1 MTVFIYIPEPCR
13 NCKRNVT
20 VCKQAE
26 CSINFYRKFSYM
38 RMRSCDLYTKCDE
51 SFPEHT
57 IYTVLT
63 TQGSLRVCVCGFVCV
78 LFLCVCV
85 SGSFSARPVCAFNGN
100 KITNG
105 LWILCLQKPTLL
117 FCLVL
122 SAEDSNGCQNI
133 VEFDILTLLESQ
145 ARGCQFTEKER
156 EAQCLIWGLV
166 CLTSLFPRHLT
177 TLSLFSCKTCII
189 LSFTAYNH
197 CACMIMFLGVCAFQH
212 LHKLK
217 VVRPMKY

>member
-63 TQGSLRVCVCGFVCV
+63 TQGSFRVCVCVV
-78 LFLCVCV
+78 LCV

-105 LWILCLQKPTLL
+105 L
-117 FCLVL
+117 
-122 SAEDSNGCQNI
+122 
-133 VEFDILTLLESQ
+133 
-145 ARGCQFTEKER
+145 
-156 EAQCLIWGLV
+156 
-166 CLTSLFPRHLT
+166 
-177 TLSLFSCKTCII
+177 
-189 LSFTAYNH
+189 
-197 CACMIMFLGVCAFQH
+197 
-212 LHKLK
+212 
-217 VVRPMKY
+217 